1 QKRLE
6 ALPEVSPAD
15 LVEAEAAI
23 EQTDAARQQ
32 AAQHVERLQKLEF
45 QAGQWTELQGRL
57 AGVRRKRED
66 AERLLADA
74 AGIECDAARLQELRE
89 VLPKVQT
96 VMEQRSQF
104 AESERQSGEL
114 TRQKEKLADQ
124 RREQDDAIMQA
135 RQKRFDLQ
143 QR

>member
-1 QKRLE
+1 MMSSDCRSASKHCRRSVPRIL
-6 ALPEVSPAD
+6 LRPRRPLSRRTPPA
-15 LVEAEAAI
+15 APRT
-23 EQTDAARQQ
+23 QP
-32 AAQHVERLQKLEF
+32 AQHAERLQKLGF
-45 QAGQWTELQGRL
+45 QAGRWTELHGRR

-104 AESERQSGEL
+104 AESE
-114 TRQKEKLADQ
+114 
-124 RREQDDAIMQA
+124 
-135 RQKRFDLQ
+135 
-143 QR
+143 